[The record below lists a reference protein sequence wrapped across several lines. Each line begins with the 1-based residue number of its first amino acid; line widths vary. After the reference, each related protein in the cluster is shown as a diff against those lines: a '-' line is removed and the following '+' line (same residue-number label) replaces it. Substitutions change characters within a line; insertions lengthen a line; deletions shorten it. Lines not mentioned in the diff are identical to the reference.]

1 MKKPAAKA
9 ILLKGHSK
17 LTVAASKLVR
27 FHTDANGK
35 PVKPCDCKKTCMRKA
50 RSVFQDTPLEP
61 HENPLLQMKAPHVM
75 KHWRWAAYQN
85 QALDSM
91 NHGHV
96 IFLAFGAGCT
106 YENDEALPAYAPDGT
121 YGLGWKYLHVGYVN
135 LETGDIEEDL
145 KTE

>member
-9 ILLKGHSK
+9 VPLKGHSK

-35 PVKPCDCKKTCMRKA
+35 PIKPCDCKKTCMRKA
-50 RSVFQDTPLEP
+50 RSVLHNVQLEP
-61 HENPLLQMKAPHVM
+61 HESPLIQMRIRHAQVHCQ
-75 KHWRWAAYQN
+75 WAAYQN

-91 NHGHV
+91 NCGHV

-121 YGLGWKYLHVGYVN
+121 YGLGWRYKHVGYVN

-145 KTE
+145 K